1 MEAVLLG
8 PLGRTPLGSGELTI
22 GCDPDNQLV
31 VTGIRTAAHHALI
44 RLDSSGYAI
53 LDLESAYGT
62 RVNGQWL
69 DPKIARPLQ
78 SGDVIQIGDTS
89 FTYELYQSAASIPTG
104 TLGVGIGNAPVP
116 APSSSYGGYGT
127 GGGYAGSQPAP
138 TPARMPLL
146 TQPRPQQLP
155 YTSQPWI
162 SDGMTSY
169 PTQQQLWQ
177 QDRRRLYISL
187 GMMLAAIIIVSLLS
201 VAFYRSTP
209 DRTLDT
215 FCNALLNGN
224 GQLAYNQLSSKLQS
238 QQGALFVEEFSA
250 IKATVCTHT
259 PAIISGSSA
268 RATLTTRFPANSGSL
283 SGSVST
289 TSVTL
294 IQDANGVWKMDT
306 LQSQ

>member
-44 RLDSSGYAI
+44 RPDSSGYAI

-104 TLGVGIGNAPVP
+104 TLGVGIGNAPAS
-116 APSSSYGGYGT
+116 APSSSYSGYT
-127 GGGYAGSQPAP
+127 GSQPAP
-138 TPARMPLL
+138 TPARMPPL

-162 SDGMTSY
+162 SGAMTSY
-169 PTQQQLWQ
+169 PAQQQLWQ

-187 GMMLAAIIIVSLLS
+187 GVMLAAIVIVSLLS

-224 GQLAYNQLSSKLQS
+224 GQLAYNQFSSKLQS

-259 PAIISGSSA
+259 PAIVSGSGA
-268 RATLTTRFPANSGSL
+268 RATLTTRFPATSGPL
-283 SGSVST
+283 SGSAST

-294 IQDANGVWKMDT
+294 IQDANGVWKIDT